1 MHTEMSNFSITL
13 RQTRDGPTEIEIM
26 DNFHHPLG
34 VLEQCGNQEN
44 KVPDVWTVDRG
55 SRL

>member
-1 MHTEMSNFSITL
+1 MHTETSNFSTTL
-13 RQTRDGPTEIEIM
+13 RQTRDGPTGIM

-44 KVPDVWTVDRG
+44 KVPAVWTVDRG